1 MGGKMV
7 WMTPTRAT
15 RWLRVAIVVVPAAG
29 LVALLG
35 FGLRAS
41 TGPPAPGDRAPE
53 FSAPRLDGTGTLGLA
68 DLRGK
73 PVVLNFWA
81 SWCAPCVDEA
91 PMLRRAHRDYGDRVE
106 FVGIDIRDDRQDA
119 QKFVSEY
126 GLEYPQVRDED
137 LSIYEDYGL
146 TGQPET
152 FFIDA
157 GGTIVDHVNGPLF
170 EEDLLALLNDLA
182 Q

>member
-1 MGGKMV
+1 
-7 WMTPTRAT
+7 MTESRGS
-15 RWLRVAIVVVPAAG
+15 RWLRLAIVVVPAAA

-41 TGPPAPGDRAPE
+41 TGPPGPGDRAPD
-53 FSAPRLDGTGTLGLA
+53 FSAPRLDGNGGVTLA
-68 DLRGK
+68 ELRGR

-81 SWCAPCVDEA
+81 SWCEPCVDEA
-91 PMLRRAHRDYGDRVE
+91 AMLRRAHRDYGERVE
-106 FVGIDIRDDRQDA
+106 FIGIDIRDDKQDA
-119 QKFVSEY
+119 QQFVTEY
-126 GLEYPQVRDED
+126 GLDYEQVRDED

-157 GGTIVDHVNGPLF
+157 AGTIVDHVNGPLF
-170 EEDLLALLNDLA
+170 EEDLRALLDDLE

>member
-1 MGGKMV
+1 MSD
-7 WMTPTRAT
+7 PRAA
-15 RWLRVAIVVVPAAG
+15 RWFRLAIVLVPAAA

-41 TGPPAPGDRAPE
+41 GGPPAPGDEAPA
-53 FSAPRLDGTGTLGLA
+53 FSATQLDGDGELA
-68 DLRGK
+68 LAELRGK

-81 SWCAPCVDEA
+81 SWCEPCVDEA
-91 PMLRRAHRDYGDRVE
+91 PMLRRAHREYGERVE
-106 FVGIDIRDDRQDA
+106 FVGIDIRDDKDDA
-119 QKFVSEY
+119 QEFVTEY
-126 GLEYPQVRDED
+126 GLDYEHVRDED
-137 LSIYEDYGL
+137 LSIYDDYGL

-170 EEDLLALLNDLA
+170 EEDLRALLDDLV